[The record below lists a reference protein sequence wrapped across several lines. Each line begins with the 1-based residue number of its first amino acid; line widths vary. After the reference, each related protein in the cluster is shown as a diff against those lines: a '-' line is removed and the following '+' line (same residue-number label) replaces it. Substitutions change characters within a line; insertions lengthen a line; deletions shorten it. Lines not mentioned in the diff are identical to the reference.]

1 MELNKTQEID
11 LCAVIWIK
19 VSEFESKYRISPN
32 NVVLPL
38 FVKEHL
44 IKNLKDFGDTMITQK
59 GYFVF
64 MGLKVH
70 WTMVN
75 TTESIIVFETP

>member
-1 MELNKTQEID
+1 MELNKVQELD
-11 LCAVIWIK
+11 LCAVIWVK
-19 VSEFESKYRISPN
+19 VSEFESKYGIYPN

-44 IKNLKDFGDTMITQK
+44 LRNSKYFGDTMVSLK
-59 GYFVF
+59 GDFVF

-70 WTMVN
+70 WTMIAN
-75 TTESIIVFETP
+75 TESIQVFQTL